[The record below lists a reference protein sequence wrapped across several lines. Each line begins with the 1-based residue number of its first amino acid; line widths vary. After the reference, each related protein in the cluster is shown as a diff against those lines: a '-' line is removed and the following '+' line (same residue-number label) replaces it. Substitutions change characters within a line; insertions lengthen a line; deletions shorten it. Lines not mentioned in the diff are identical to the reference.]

1 MHKINYISPV
11 IEFWVMTCN
20 KKRVGSNS
28 SQVTPQHE
36 RQRNIFT
43 FFDHADSW
51 HSFAKVSTPTRERT
65 HRHSHM
71 TLICS
76 PVVKFMSFMK
86 KKFCRFLS
94 GPKFCI
100 YRYMIYNFHCSISEH
115 YRQWHTQ
122 SDTLTVAHSEWNTHS
137 GTLTRQTNKCTIWS
151 FRSK

>member
-1 MHKINYISPV
+1 M

-20 KKRVGSNS
+20 KKKCGLEFLSCHSTARKIEKHFYV
-28 SQVTPQHE
+28 
-36 RQRNIFT
+36 
-43 FFDHADSW
+43 FFDHADRW

-71 TLICS
+71 TFILQSWNLCHS
-76 PVVKFMSFMK
+76 WK
-86 KKFCRFLS
+86 KKCFCRFLS

-100 YRYMIYNFHCSISEH
+100 HRYMVYNFHCSISEH

-137 GTLTRQTNKCTIWS
+137 GTLTSETNKCTIWS
-151 FRSK
+151 FPSK